1 MTNWIYFVLQIPP
14 GSEVEQIKILSLVT
28 QAGPVV
34 KAVLLILLLMS
45 VISWAIIFSKYFVLN
60 TLPNYAW
67 ISPNMWN
74 DGHYHECFYPSLL
87 LRSSSPFMTEAELG
101 LKPKP

>member
-45 VISWAIIFSKYFVLN
+45 VISWAIIFSKYFVLRKE
-60 TLPNYAW
+60 TR
-67 ISPNMWN
+67 NM
-74 DGHYHECFYPSLL
+74 
-87 LRSSSPFMTEAELG
+87 
-101 LKPKP
+101 K